1 MAANSKS
8 EGVSVI
14 QRAKNHY
21 QNQPI
26 KEIVVPEWADED
38 GNPFVFYSRPFTLQD
53 QGKLQFA
60 VKNQSEAD
68 ALAEVLVLKALD
80 AEGNKIFQ
88 IGDKKDL
95 RNQVDASVLARVAN
109 QIMGS
114 MVEDLEKN

>member
-8 EGVSVI
+8 EGLRVI

-21 QNQPI
+21 QNQPV
-26 KEIVVPEWADED
+26 KEIVVPEWADDD
-38 GNPFVFYSRPFTLQD
+38 GNPFVFYARPFTLQD

-80 AEGNKIFQ
+80 SEGNKIFQ

-95 RNQVDASVLARVAN
+95 RNQVDASVLARIAN

-114 MVEDLEKN
+114 AVEELEKN

>member
-8 EGVSVI
+8 PGMSVI

-26 KEIVVPEWADED
+26 KEIIVPEWGDDD
-38 GNPFVFYSRPFTLQD
+38 GNPFVFYARPFTLQD

-68 ALAEVLVLKALD
+68 ALAEVLVLKAMD

-88 IGDKKDL
+88 ISDKKDL
-95 RNQVDASVLARVAN
+95 RTNVDAAVLARIAN
-109 QIMGS
+109 EIMGS
-114 MVEDLEKN
+114 VVEELEKN

>member
-8 EGVSVI
+8 NGMSVI
-14 QRAKNHY
+14 DRAKAHY

-26 KEIVVPEWADED
+26 KEIVVPEWSDDD
-38 GNPFVFYSRPFTLQD
+38 GNPFVFYTRPFTLQD

-80 AEGNKIFQ
+80 SEGEKIFQ
-88 IGDKKDL
+88 ISDKSSL
-95 RNQVDASVLARVAN
+95 RNGVDAQVLARIAN

-114 MVEDLEKN
+114 MSEDLEKN

>member
-8 EGVSVI
+8 MGLSVI
-14 QRAKNHY
+14 ERAKNHY

-38 GNPFVFYSRPFTLQD
+38 GNPFVFYARPFTLQD

-80 AEGNKIFQ
+80 EEGNKIFQ
-88 IGDKKDL
+88 IGDKSTL
-95 RNQVDASVLARVAN
+95 RNQVDATVLARLAN

-114 MVEDLEKN
+114 VVQDLERN

>member
-8 EGVSVI
+8 KGMGVI
-14 QRAKNHY
+14 ERAKAHY

-26 KEIVVPEWADED
+26 KEIIVPEWADDD
-38 GNPFVFYSRPFTLQD
+38 GQPFTFYCRPFTLQD

-80 AEGNKIFQ
+80 NDGNKIFQ
-88 IGDKKDL
+88 IGDKAAL
-95 RNQVDASVLARVAN
+95 RGQVDASVLARIAN

-114 MVEDLEKN
+114 NAEDLEKN

>member
-8 EGVSVI
+8 LGLSVI
-14 QRAKNHY
+14 DRAKNHY

-26 KEIVVPEWADED
+26 KEIVVPEWADDD
-38 GNPFVFYSRPFTLQD
+38 GNPFVFYARPFTLQD

-80 AEGNKIFQ
+80 EEGNKVFQ
-88 IGDKKDL
+88 IGDKAAL
-95 RNQVDASVLARVAN
+95 RNQVDATVLARVAN

-114 MVEDLEKN
+114 VVEDLEKN